1 MIIVFM
7 GRPFGHL
14 GCHVLVM
21 SDQFYQV
28 DVANTIILIITII
41 LYAETVRMFPMQ
53 KMEKKKHG

>member
-1 MIIVFM
+1 
-7 GRPFGHL
+7 
-14 GCHVLVM
+14 M